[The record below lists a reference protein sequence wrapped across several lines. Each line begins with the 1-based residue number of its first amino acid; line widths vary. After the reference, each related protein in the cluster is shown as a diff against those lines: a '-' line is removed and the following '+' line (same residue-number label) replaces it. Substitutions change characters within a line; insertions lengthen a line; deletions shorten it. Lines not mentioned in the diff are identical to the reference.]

1 MSYVLM
7 YLQSLPLAVPAKRM
21 ASLIAAMQVILASE
35 LCVSRNFGIFFWVPT
50 GPSFAIFPR
59 LTFRFLTPMFIP
71 HRSSFRSQGLFH
83 IASSSYSTTP
93 TLSTFYLWLLIL
105 FGSV

>member
-35 LCVSRNFGIFFWVPT
+35 LCVSRNF
-50 GPSFAIFPR
+50 
-59 LTFRFLTPMFIP
+59 
-71 HRSSFRSQGLFH
+71 
-83 IASSSYSTTP
+83 
-93 TLSTFYLWLLIL
+93 
-105 FGSV
+105 